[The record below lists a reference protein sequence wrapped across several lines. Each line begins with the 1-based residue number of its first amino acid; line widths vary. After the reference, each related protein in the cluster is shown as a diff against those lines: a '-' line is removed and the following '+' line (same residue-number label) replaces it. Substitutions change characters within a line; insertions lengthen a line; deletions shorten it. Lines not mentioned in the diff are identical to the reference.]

1 MWFNLPVNGIAIV
14 PNPSLLRYKY
24 KVVKGTEAVPP
35 AKINDCGNASENFSV
50 CKARK
55 FPRGKLM
62 MLEAE
67 TM

>member
-35 AKINDCGNASENFSV
+35 AKINDSGNACVDRNQPL
-50 CKARK
+50 
-55 FPRGKLM
+55 PRELLCVQG
-62 MLEAE
+62 AIVPQG
-67 TM
+67 